1 MDANQ
6 PSSNTQ
12 VLLRQV
18 ILAIPGFFSPVL
30 VKEHH
35 HHQAHQAAPVRPHV
49 VELLKR
55 RCLHI
60 RRWLPGCLGK
70 GLEVPAGRRALD
82 GSADESAVRQ
92 LRLCEDREREDSHI
106 DAGVADE
113 VHRNI
118 SRGRLE
124 LHIFTRRFLQALSP

>member
-70 GLEVPAGRRALD
+70 GLEEPAGRRALD
-82 GSADESAVRQ
+82 GSADESAVSIFAESLSFAGLNRSGEGKYN
-92 LRLCEDREREDSHI
+92 LLCSQIFKMRE
-106 DAGVADE
+106 
-113 VHRNI
+113 
-118 SRGRLE
+118 GRS
-124 LHIFTRRFLQALSP
+124 TPY